1 MKFHRPFVSIFLIIS
16 SIALVACSS
25 EEESDSQ
32 KEVIR
37 PAKVHKVSMS
47 ESTLKR
53 SYSAIVLPAQEVD
66 LTFRVSGRIVE
77 LPIRSGQ
84 NVKKD
89 DVIAVLDKR
98 DFETEISRV
107 NSQLEQARAQLKA
120 LTSGARVED
129 IAALEAAVRAAEAQ
143 VEAAQDQLTRSEDL
157 FKRKVIAKA
166 NVDRD
171 QTALRVSEADLE
183 AKRQELAKGKAGA
196 RAEDVQAQ
204 EAAIRG
210 LESNLKS
217 LNDNREDATLRAPF
231 DGMIAV
237 RNVEN
242 FTNVQAKEPIAV
254 LQALASPNLRFDVP
268 AADVPAFAKA
278 PSLGLTVVLDSLP
291 DTEFTAK
298 TSEFTPRADAA
309 TQTYRGRVSIENPT
323 SEPILPGM
331 TGILTVT
338 AGGETTSEILIP
350 VSALAA
356 NTDGSAFVWVVS
368 NDNKVSKRPVVTGDA
383 RANLVTI
390 KEGLAEGELIVVAGL
405 SALQDSQTIKPI
417 TIVGD

>member
-120 LTSGARVED
+120 LTSGAR
-129 IAALEAAVRAAEAQ
+129 
-143 VEAAQDQLTRSEDL
+143 
-157 FKRKVIAKA
+157 
-166 NVDRD
+166 
-171 QTALRVSEADLE
+171 
-183 AKRQELAKGKAGA
+183 
-196 RAEDVQAQ
+196 
-204 EAAIRG
+204 AAI
-210 LESNLKS
+210 SS
-217 LNDNREDATLRAPF
+217 TRA
-231 DGMIAV
+231 
-237 RNVEN
+237 R
-242 FTNVQAKEPIAV
+242 
-254 LQALASPNLRFDVP
+254 S
-268 AADVPAFAKA
+268 
-278 PSLGLTVVLDSLP
+278 
-291 DTEFTAK
+291 
-298 TSEFTPRADAA
+298 
-309 TQTYRGRVSIENPT
+309 
-323 SEPILPGM
+323 
-331 TGILTVT
+331 
-338 AGGETTSEILIP
+338 
-350 VSALAA
+350 
-356 NTDGSAFVWVVS
+356 GSA
-368 NDNKVSKRPVVTGDA
+368 G
-383 RANLVTI
+383 
-390 KEGLAEGELIVVAGL
+390 
-405 SALQDSQTIKPI
+405 
-417 TIVGD
+417 

>member
-16 SIALVACSS
+16 SIALVACSP
-25 EEESDSQ
+25 EEDASSQ

-37 PAKVHKVSMS
+37 PAKVHKVAMS

-66 LTFRVSGRIVE
+66 HTFRVSGRIVE

-98 DFETEISRV
+98 DFETEINRV

-143 VEAAQDQLTRSEDL
+143 VEAAQDQLARSEDL

-217 LNDNREDATLRAPF
+217 LNDNLEDATLRAPF

>member
-16 SIALVACSS
+16 SIALVACSP
-25 EEESDSQ
+25 EEDASSQ

-143 VEAAQDQLTRSEDL
+143 VEAAQDQLARSEDL

-217 LNDNREDATLRAPF
+217 LNDNLEDATLRAPF